1 MAEFARTVVSRLRK
15 FVGDRR
21 EVKRHRVRLALSIS
35 IASPAKSLKGSRRT
49 IVMDGHT
56 LDLSANGMA
65 LIVPAITLGEHHL
78 VGENRSLNV
87 QLELPLGPVEMQVV
101 PVRYERLEEHAVET
115 GCLMAV
121 KIVGMSESERTRY
134 QEYVST
140 LQQRKR

>member
-1 MAEFARTVVSRLRK
+1 MAEFARTFVSRLRQ

-21 EVKRHRVRLALSIS
+21 EVTRHRVRLALSIS
-35 IASPAKSLKGSRRT
+35 IASPAKNVKGSRRT
-49 IVMDGHT
+49 ISMDGHT
-56 LDLSANGMA
+56 SDLSANGMA

-78 VGENRSLNV
+78 VGENRNLNV
-87 QLELPLGPVEMQVV
+87 QLELSPGPVEMQVV

-115 GCLMAV
+115 GYLIAV
-121 KIVGMSESERTRY
+121 KIIGMSESDRTRY